1 MKIRSDF
8 FYFDKKGNEK
18 TESKANESQKER
30 ILTDIKISLNIFQVV
45 EV

>member
-1 MKIRSDF
+1 LT
-8 FYFDKKGNEK
+8 KKGNEE

-30 ILTDIKISLNIFQVV
+30 VLTDIKISLNIFQAV